1 MQFHKFLLANMKATQ
16 HIKFDLS
23 PSFWYSVEIST
34 VMTQQQT

>member
-1 MQFHKFLLANMKATQ
+1 MQFRKFLLASMKATE

-23 PSFWYSVEIST
+23 PSFWYGVKIST